1 MTNLKHSK
9 FKNTGLLY
17 ELLARQLTIA
27 VLNANE
33 SNALKLIS
41 KHFGKNTVLSKE
53 LQLYN
58 YLLSEKVKGDASAMQ
73 FADAIVKMHDGLN
86 RKQVNRAKYELIRDI
101 RESFDIDSFFSY
113 RIENYKILASIYKL
127 FEYKM
132 ADNPVELVRTKALLV
147 EHVQNKRSAE
157 TRDMFSNIPP
167 EFKDKDIRL
176 LTYKVLIEKL
186 NRKYNNA
193 LMSEQKELLR
203 EYIHSITNTP
213 ELKER
218 INAHV
223 DSIKRQL
230 KALIPGVESKV
241 TRIKL
246 NEVVKILD
254 VIRGKRHVNDEQIS
268 TILNYYELIKE
279 LKHKE

>member
-17 ELLARQLTIA
+17 ELLARQLTID

-176 LTYKVLIEKL
+176 LTYKVLIEKF

>member
-17 ELLARQLTIA
+17 ELLARQLTID

-176 LTYKVLIEKL
+176 LTYKVLIEKF

-241 TRIKL
+241 MRIKL

>member
-17 ELLARQLTIA
+17 ELLARQLTID

-176 LTYKVLIEKL
+176 LTYKVLIEKF

-230 KALIPGVESKV
+230 KVLIPGVESKV